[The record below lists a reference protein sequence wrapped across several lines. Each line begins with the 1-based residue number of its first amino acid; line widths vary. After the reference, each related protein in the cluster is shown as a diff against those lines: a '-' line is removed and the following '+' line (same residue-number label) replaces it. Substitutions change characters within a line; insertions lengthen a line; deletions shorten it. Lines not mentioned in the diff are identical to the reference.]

1 MMSWVDFSLLD
12 RSISTIPILM
22 PFNEGKPDTA
32 ILNLIKMDSIGRHIK
47 EWDEDFVLIYAK

>member
-1 MMSWVDFSLLD
+1 
-12 RSISTIPILM
+12 M